1 MPRTFCSD
9 PLNGRPGCGDDS
21 RNSTTSNAIRLLLCP
36 PSRYQGGPHQEY
48 PNRGDIILAAF
59 PPGKYETSGSIR
71 ESNGENMNHAVAPT
85 LRPHRRR
92 TMHKKLPV
100 IIQGGMGV
108 AVSNWRLANA
118 VSSKGQLG
126 VVSGVALGAILARRL
141 EMGDPG
147 GHMRRALAAFPVREA
162 AKGILEKYFIAGGKD
177 PDERF
182 AVKPMAKMNTSR
194 KVQDLIVAGNFVEVY
209 LAKEGHDNPVGVNFL
224 EKIQVTT
231 LPSLYGAM
239 LAGVDYILMGAG
251 IPRYIPGVLDRLA
264 EGFDVDLKVD
274 VKGLTDEG
282 DPYIRF
288 SPADFAK
295 DIVGKLKRPDFLAI
309 VSSHILARMLATK
322 SNGEVNG
329 FVVELPVAGGHNA
342 PPRKKGEFTDDGE
355 PIYGE
360 RDVPDLQII
369 ADLGKPFWLAGGYGE
384 PGMVVEA
391 LKSGASGVQVG
402 TAFAYCDESGFTR
415 EIKDEVI
422 EKSRSGTLKVF
433 TDAVASPTGFPFKVI
448 ELDDTLSN
456 ERVYEKRTR
465 ICDLGYLRHA
475 YQREDATIGWRC
487 PSEPV
492 DDYVRKG
499 GDIADTVGRKCLCN
513 SLVANVGLPQIQR
526 SGEIE
531 GILITSGDDAA
542 NVSRFAPE
550 GSTSYSAADVLT
562 YLLSE
567 VENQGSGD

>member
-1 MPRTFCSD
+1 MVPAQNRLAMRLGQRT
-9 PLNGRPGCGDDS
+9 GTKR
-21 RNSTTSNAIRLLLCP
+21 
-36 PSRYQGGPHQEY
+36 
-48 PNRGDIILAAF
+48 
-59 PPGKYETSGSIR
+59 ETFGTVQ
-71 ESNGENMNHAVAPT
+71 ESNGETTNHTVAQAQP
-85 LRPHRRR
+85 PHRRH
-92 TMHKKLPV
+92 TMQNEFPV

-108 AVSNWRLANA
+108 AVSDWRLANA
-118 VSSKGQLG
+118 VSREGHLG

-147 GHMRRALAAFPVREA
+147 GHMRRALEAFPVREA
-162 AKGILEKYFIAGGKD
+162 AKRILDKYFIENGKGSD
-177 PDERF
+177 DRF
-182 AVKPMAKMNTSR
+182 AVKPMAKMRTSR
-194 KVQDLIVAGNFVEVY
+194 RVEELIVAGTFAEVY
-209 LAKEGHDNPVGVNFL
+209 LAKAEHNNPVGINLL

-231 LPSLYGAM
+231 LPCLYGAM
-239 LAGVDYILMGAG
+239 LASVDYVLMGAG
-251 IPRYIPGVLDRLA
+251 IPRYIPGILDRLA

-274 VKGLTDEG
+274 VKGLTDDG
-282 DPYIRF
+282 DPHIRF
-288 SPADFAK
+288 SPANFAK
-295 DIVGKLKRPDFLAI
+295 EVVGRLKRPDFLAI
-309 VSSHILARMLATK
+309 VSSHVLAKMLATK
-322 SNGEVNG
+322 ANGEVNG

-342 PPRKKGEFTDDGE
+342 PPRKKGEFTKDGE
-355 PIYGE
+355 PIYGK
-360 RDVPDLQII
+360 RDVPDLQVI

-384 PGMVVEA
+384 PGKVVEA
-391 LKSGASGVQVG
+391 LESGAAGVQVG
-402 TAFAYCDESGFTR
+402 TAFAYCNESGFTR

-422 EKSRSGTLKVF
+422 KRSRSDTLDVF
-433 TDAVASPTGFPFKVI
+433 TDPVASPTGFPFKVI

-513 SLVANVGLPQIQR
+513 SLIANVGLPQIQR

-531 GILITSGDDAA
+531 GILITSGDDAKDVA
-542 NVSRFAPE
+542 RFSPE
-550 GSTSYSAADVLT
+550 GSTSYSAADVLN

-567 VENQGSGD
+567 IESEVPGGALQDFRPV